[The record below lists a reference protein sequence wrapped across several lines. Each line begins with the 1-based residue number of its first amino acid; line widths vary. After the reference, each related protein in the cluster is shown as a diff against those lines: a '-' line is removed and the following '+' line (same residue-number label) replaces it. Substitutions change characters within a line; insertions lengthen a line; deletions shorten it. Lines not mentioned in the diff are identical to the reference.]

1 MNFYISYFYQIR
13 NFKPHMIPIST
24 AVSDPKWYHKA
35 GDQNSTFKDNN
46 GVLNGLR
53 CYPLAPGR
61 ECSNLCKGAKNCK
74 DVNPST
80 CQFLS
85 KYGEQLN
92 RLNFTEFM
100 YNLEEHLRTV
110 ADYMNIQY
118 CELIPV
124 FIVYETPDN
133 PCSERV
139 ELVKWFA
146 DNGVSLSELEYPIKN
161 FY

>member
-1 MNFYISYFYQIR
+1 MNFYVSYFYQIR
-13 NFKPHMIPIST
+13 NFKTHMIPIST
-24 AVSDPKWYHKA
+24 AVSDPKWYHCN
-35 GDQNSTFKDNN
+35 GDKNSTFIDNN

-53 CYPLAPGR
+53 CYPLAPGH
-61 ECSNLCKGAKNCK
+61 ECNNLCTGAKNCK
-74 DVNPST
+74 HKDPTT
-80 CQFLS
+80 CTFLR
-85 KYGEQLN
+85 KYSEQLHK
-92 RLNFTEFM
+92 LCFPEFVSS
-100 YNLEEHLRTV
+100 LEEHLQSV
-110 ADYMNIQY
+110 ANYMSIPF

-139 ELVKWFA
+139 ELVKWFE